1 MDMNRANLSSK
12 INFSVKILPPHMV
25 VFRFFKG
32 IISGNPVPLDDTFR
46 SYNGP
51 DVDGTTFP
59 GKPGKID
66 YVMVDQGAT
75 VQDAWIDRESCWP
88 GIRSLASQCGAGVVT
103 MIISS

>member
-1 MDMNRANLSSK
+1 MTMDMNRANLSSK
-12 INFSVKILPPHMV
+12 INFSVPILPHMV

-66 YVMVDQGAT
+66 YVMVDTGAM
-75 VQDAWIDRESCWP
+75 VKQAWIDRNWDDVGQASDHWP
-88 GIRSLASQCGAGVVT
+88 VAAVVDLVY
-103 MIISS
+103 